1 MKKIDNMRCHLDDE
15 VKGAQKYA
23 EKYIFY
29 ANSKPAQAETY
40 ARMAKQEVEHAKN
53 LHKMYQESVD
63 EMRWVPEDALEEWE
77 HCVNKMSETIALV
90 EIMLSK

>member
-15 VKGAQKYA
+15 VKGAKKYA

-29 ANSKPAQAETY
+29 ANSNPGWAETY

-63 EMRWVPEDALEEWE
+63 EMRWVPDDALEEWE
-77 HCVNKMSETIALV
+77 HCVNKMTETVALV
-90 EIMLSK
+90 EMMLSK